1 MVISR
6 VVTDYSHQGHLA
18 GFAILFHSMLRG
30 NSADRGCFNLTTTL
44 ESTAPGS
51 DWTKLLTDPEIVSH
65 LGELLQAYREAPP
78 EKRDQAL
85 LDAMR
90 RIKSGPTKGGSTN
103 GKTVAASQA
112 AAGSS
117 IPQAVATSPAA
128 SPPFEPDIFTPNW
141 GQDRRQYPRM
151 KCFVAVELRMQGS
164 TAPVWGNLAN
174 TSRGGCFVE
183 TATPLKDGEKLEIG
197 LWVANGKLWV
207 KGMILTGIVTQSN
220 PSFGV
225 RIRFAGMEPS
235 ERETLREF
243 LKFVEN
249 TTKGYHYEQGYLAR
263 LKQ

>member
-1 MVISR
+1 MTKPAS
-6 VVTDYSHQGHLA
+6 S
-18 GFAILFHSMLRG
+18 
-30 NSADRGCFNLTTTL
+30 
-44 ESTAPGS
+44 APGS

-85 LDAMR
+85 LEAMR
-90 RIKSGPTKGGSTN
+90 RIKGGST
-103 GKTVAASQA
+103 KTLATAAGA
-112 AAGSS
+112 AAATAPAAK
-117 IPQAVATSPAA
+117 IEVPQAVSTPPAA
-128 SPPFEPDIFTPNW
+128 SPPFEPDIFTPSW

-151 KCFVAVELRMQGS
+151 KCFVAVELRLDGS
-164 TAPVWGNLAN
+164 ATPIWGNLAN

-183 TATPLKDGEKLEIG
+183 TATPLKDGSKLEVG

-225 RIRFAGMEPS
+225 RIKFDGLEPS

-243 LKFVEN
+243 LKYVEN

-263 LKQ
+263 LKS